1 MRPSGQLPFLG
12 TSAVRTAH
20 RDVTDRLREAIVSG
34 ALPAGTRLV
43 QAELAASL
51 SVSVTP
57 IREALR
63 ELEGLGLV
71 DFDPF
76 RGAAVHEVSLEELD
90 EIYELRAVL
99 VPIAIRE
106 RVRTITDAE
115 LDEAEAI
122 VSQMTLKI
130 SDARWVEAN
139 RRLHQLL
146 DGVPQRPHLRM
157 ILDRLAA
164 VSALYVGISVDRDPQ
179 RRRRARRDHEALIRA
194 YRARDAETVIEL
206 TLRHLSDTAEVVRA
220 ALRDAQGAKAEADSA
235 RAGAAEAAGQDRP
248 AGTPRAPRAA
258 RGGSARGGSAKAATA
273 RAGAVGAG
281 AGGGPGGGP

>member
-1 MRPSGQLPFLG
+1 MKPSSQMPFLG

-43 QAELAASL
+43 QAELATSL

-71 DFDPF
+71 DFDAF

-90 EIYELRAVL
+90 EVYELRMLLAPVAV
-99 VPIAIRE
+99 RE
-106 RVRTITDAE
+106 RIRMITDAE
-115 LDEAEAI
+115 LSEAEALNAR
-122 VSQMTLKI
+122 MTLKI
-130 SDARWVEAN
+130 SDAHWVEAN

-146 DGVPQRPHLRM
+146 DGVPQRPNLRT
-157 ILDRLAA
+157 ILDRLSAI
-164 VSALYVGISVDRDPQ
+164 SALYVGISVDRDPE
-179 RRRRARRDHEALIRA
+179 RRRRARQDHEALVNA
-194 YRARDAETVIEL
+194 YRSRDADTVVAI

-220 ALRDAQGAKAEADSA
+220 ALNGAVRSGEAE
-235 RAGAAEAAGQDRP
+235 P
-248 AGTPRAPRAA
+248 AGTP
-258 RGGSARGGSAKAATA
+258 
-273 RAGAVGAG
+273 
-281 AGGGPGGGP
+281 